1 MILAFDQHALV
12 LSVATSIRVVLEF
25 SNLDFKI
32 IAYLLILSQN
42 LSMVLMLQNSIW
54 LISLR

>member
-25 SNLDFKI
+25 SDFDFKI
-32 IAYLLILSQN
+32 IANLLILSQN